1 MCVFLILFVAEKSS
15 KPTSCIKHINSSKS
29 QKEKKKGQPIDSLD
43 LVWASCKDFAM
54 ETMQSWRQ
62 QLCVTSNQ
70 MSIFSLCFG
79 IILSVSLYPLPP
91 E

>member
-1 MCVFLILFVAEKSS
+1 MCVFLILFAAGKSS

-29 QKEKKKGQPIDSLD
+29 QKDKKGQPIDSLD

-54 ETMQSWRQ
+54 ETMQSGRK

-70 MSIFSLCFG
+70 KSIFSLCFG

-91 E
+91 Q